1 MTARESAFL
10 SLQKCES
17 GGAYSN
23 IELSYAIERGHLEGA
38 EKALYT
44 ALFYGVIERKLTL
57 DYYIAKLSD
66 RKDDEIDL
74 AVRIILRMGLY
85 QLIYMDKIPE
95 SAAVNESV
103 KLATRFYAKK
113 NSTQFINAILRN
125 FIRQRDTLKLPSKAK
140 DPAYHLSVSYSI
152 PKWICELWMEAYGM
166 EDTVR
171 ILETVNSH
179 PAMTLRVN
187 TLVISA
193 QDLLALLK
201 KAGISAHISSISKTA
216 IVLDRAVPMDKLEAL
231 HDENKARLFFIQDEA
246 SSLCVDVMAAK
257 AGELILD
264 ACACPGGK
272 SFGMALSMENKGEIH
287 AYDLHK
293 NKLSLIE
300 NGAKSLGIDIIKA
313 GVQNASKYNEA
324 FPKFDKILCDVPC
337 SGLGVIA
344 KKPDIRYKNRED
356 IVRLPVLQAEILE
369 NCAGYLKDGGTL
381 VYSTCTI
388 HPSENREI
396 VEGFLKNHPEF
407 SLCPF
412 TALEKETDGML
423 EILPFWY
430 DTDGFFIA
438 KLCKKA
444 DACPTT

>member
-10 SLQKCES
+10 SLQKCEN

-23 IELSYAIERGHLEGA
+23 IELSYAIERGGLFGA

-57 DYYIAKLSD
+57 DYYIDALSE
-66 RKDDEIDL
+66 RAEIDP

-113 NSTQFINAILRN
+113 NSDKFINALLRN
-125 FIRQRDTLKLPSKAK
+125 YLRKKDSLPLPSKK
-140 DPAYHLSVSYSI
+140 DDPISYLSVSYSV
-152 PKWICELWMEAYGM
+152 PAWICSLWVDAYGM
-166 EDTVR
+166 EDAER
-171 ILETVNSH
+171 ILQTVNSH

-187 TLVISA
+187 TLVTT
-193 QDLLALLK
+193 QDALLARLAEMDIRAQK
-201 KAGISAHISSISKTA
+201 SKLA
-216 IVLDRAVPMDKLEAL
+216 KNSIVLSHAVPLSKLEAM
-231 HDENKARLFFIQDEA
+231 HPEGGARLFFIQDEA
-246 SSLCVDVMAAK
+246 SSLAVDVMDAR
-257 AGELILD
+257 AGETILD

-272 SFGMALSMENKGEIH
+272 SFGMALSMENKGRICS
-287 AYDLHK
+287 YDLHK

-300 NGAKSLGIDIIKA
+300 TGATSLGIEIIET
-313 GVQNASKYNEA
+313 GVQNAAKFNEA

-344 KKPDIRYKNRED
+344 KKPDIRYKNKED
-356 IVRLPVLQAEILE
+356 IVRLPLLQGEILE
-369 NCAGYLKDGGTL
+369 TCAGYLKDGGTL

-388 HPSENREI
+388 NPEENADI
-396 VEGFLKNHPEF
+396 VNSFLAKHPEF

-412 TALEKETDGML
+412 EAGEKKTCGMI
-423 EILPFWY
+423 EILPFWFE
-430 DTDGFFIA
+430 TDGFFIA
-438 KLCKKA
+438 KLKKNG
-444 DACPTT
+444 

>member
-10 SLQKCES
+10 SLQKYENS
-17 GGAYSN
+17 GVYSN

-66 RKDDEIDL
+66 REDIDL
-74 AVRIILRMGLY
+74 NVRIILRMGLY
-85 QLIYMDKIPE
+85 QLVYMDKIPE

-125 FIRQRDTLKLPSKAK
+125 FIRQKDSLRLPSKEKA
-140 DPAYHLSVSYSI
+140 PISYLSVTYSV
-152 PKWICELWMEAYGM
+152 PEWICKLWLDAYGM
-166 EDTVR
+166 ENTVK

-187 TLVISA
+187 TLQISPEN
-193 QDLLALLK
+193 LIETLK
-201 KAGISAHISSISKTA
+201 KAGISAHISRISKNS
-216 IVLDRAVPMDKLEAL
+216 IVLDRSVPMDKLEAL
-231 HDENKARLFFIQDEA
+231 NPENEARLFFIQDEA
-246 SSLCVDVMAAK
+246 SSLCVDVMDAK
-257 AGELILD
+257 KGETILD
-264 ACACPGGK
+264 SCACPGGK
-272 SFGMALSMENKGEIH
+272 SFGMALSMENEGEIRS
-287 AYDLHK
+287 YDLHK

-300 NGAKSLGIDIIKA
+300 NGAKSLGISIIQT
-313 GVQNASKYNEA
+313 GVQNASVYNEEM
-324 FPKFDKILCDVPC
+324 PVFDKILCDVPC

-344 KKPDIRYKNRED
+344 KKPDIRYKSEDD
-356 IVRLPVLQAEILE
+356 IVRLPALQAKILA
-369 NCAGYLKDGGTL
+369 NNARYLKNGGTL
-381 VYSTCTI
+381 VYSTCTLN
-388 HPSENREI
+388 PAENRLI
-396 VEGFLKNHPEF
+396 VEEFLKEHSEF

-412 TALEKETDGML
+412 AVGEKMTDGML
-423 EILPFWY
+423 EILPFWQ

-438 KLCKKA
+438 KMIKNE
-444 DACPTT
+444 T

>member
-10 SLQKCES
+10 SLQKCELS
-17 GGAYSN
+17 GAYSN
-23 IELSYAIERGHLEGA
+23 IELSYAIERGKLQGA

-44 ALFYGVIERKLTL
+44 ALFYGCIERKLTL
-57 DYYIAKLSD
+57 DYYISKLSARED
-66 RKDDEIDL
+66 EEIDP

-85 QLIYMDKIPE
+85 QLMYMDKIPE

-103 KLATRFYAKK
+103 KLAARFYAKK
-113 NSTQFINAILRN
+113 NSDKFINAVLRN
-125 FIRQRDTLKLPSKAK
+125 FLRKKDSLRLP
-140 DPAYHLSVSYSI
+140 DPKTEPISHLSVSFSV
-152 PKWICELWMEAYGM
+152 PAWICELWLDAYGM
-166 EDTVR
+166 ENTVK

-179 PAMTLRVN
+179 PHMTLRVN

-193 QDLLALLK
+193 EKLLETLK
-201 KAGISAHISSISKTA
+201 HAGIPAHVSALSKTS

-231 HDENKARLFFIQDEA
+231 HPEGAPRLFFIQDEA
-246 SSLCVDVMAAK
+246 SALCVDVMDAAP
-257 AGELILD
+257 GDTVLD

-272 SFGMALSMENKGEIH
+272 SFGMALTMENKGVIR

-300 NGAKSLGIDIIKA
+300 NGASSLGIRIIET
-313 GVQNASKYNEA
+313 GVQNASCFNES

-344 KKPDIRYKNRED
+344 KKPDIRYKDKED
-356 IVRLPVLQAEILE
+356 IVRLPALQAKILE
-369 NCAGYLKDGGTL
+369 NSANYLRDGGTL
-381 VYSTCTI
+381 VYSTCTLN
-388 HPSENREI
+388 PAENRKI
-396 VEGFLKNHPEF
+396 VEGFLANHPEF

-412 TALEKETDGML
+412 TTGEKNTGGIL
-423 EILPFWY
+423 EILPFWF

-438 KLCKKA
+438 KIRKL
-444 DACPTT
+444 

>member
-10 SLQKCES
+10 SLQKYENS
-17 GGAYSN
+17 GVYSN

-57 DYYIAKLSD
+57 DYYIEQLSD
-66 RKDDEIDL
+66 REEIDL
-74 AVRIILRMGLY
+74 NVRIILRMGLY
-85 QLIYMDKIPE
+85 QLMYMDKIPE

-113 NSTQFINAILRN
+113 NSTQFINAVLRN
-125 FIRQRDTLKLPSKAK
+125 FIRKKDSLRLPNKDKA
-140 DPAYHLSVSYSI
+140 PVSYLSVQYSV
-152 PKWICELWMEAYGM
+152 PEWICKLWLDAYSM
-166 EDTVR
+166 NDTVK

-187 TLVISA
+187 TLQNSPEN
-193 QDLLALLK
+193 LLETLK
-201 KAGISAHISSISKTA
+201 NAKISAHFSEISKTS

-231 HDENKARLFFIQDEA
+231 NPENAPRLFFIQDEA
-246 SSLCVDVMAAK
+246 SSLCVDVMGAEK
-257 AGELILD
+257 GELILD

-272 SFGMALSMENKGEIH
+272 SFGMALSMENEGKIL
-287 AYDLHK
+287 ARDLHK

-300 NGAKSLGIDIIKA
+300 NGAASLGITMIEA
-313 GVQNASKYNEA
+313 GVQNASVFNEEM
-324 FPKFDKILCDVPC
+324 PVFDKILCDVPC

-344 KKPDIRYKNRED
+344 KKPDIRYKSEED
-356 IVRLPVLQAEILE
+356 IVRLPVLQAKILE
-369 NCAGYLKDGGTL
+369 NNAKYLKIGGTL
-381 VYSTCTI
+381 VYSTCTLN
-388 HPSENREI
+388 PAENRLI
-396 VEGFLKNHPEF
+396 VEEFLAKHPEF

-412 TALEKETDGML
+412 KIGEKETDGMV

-430 DTDGFFIA
+430 ETDGFFIA
-438 KLCKKA
+438 KMKKNG
-444 DACPTT
+444 